1 MNAFEHFE
9 NFDFK
14 TINKR
19 SAIFFKYVQKFTKE
33 KDLKNLKG
41 IDFVEKVTDKLN
53 TQIEFDEEELQKIPK
68 NEPFIIVSNFPY
80 GGLEAFILIQVLN
93 KIRSDFKVVG
103 DFKYYHLPQL
113 NENIIPFNPNTTNK
127 KQFISC
133 TKKIFNHI
141 SNGGCLV
148 FFPALHTSSLTKKIN
163 NIVDVK
169 WDKKI
174 IRIIKKLNVNIVPI
188 YFNDTFGKIYNFLG
202 TIHPIFQTFLI
213 EKQIK
218 KIEEKTITLR
228 IGNQLKF
235 DDLKKFSDSK
245 RFTRFLRAKIY
256 ILGAKNKIDLDKFY
270 KYQANTH
277 LKSAEEIVQE
287 TPSSIIEQQ
296 IEAAKQKYLLYSQ
309 NNFEI
314 ICAPTNEI
322 PDVLTE
328 IGRLREIT
336 FRAVGEGTNKSLDLD
351 EYDIYFNHLV
361 IWDNENKKIVGAYRI
376 GLGDQII
383 ERHSIYGFY
392 ISSLFK
398 FSKKITPILSQSLEM
413 GRSFITQEYQRKPL
427 SLFMLWKGILFFLLK
442 NPQYRYLL
450 GPVSISQSF
459 TELSKNLIVQYFSKY
474 HWDPKLAKL
483 VKPRKNYKLK
493 VKADKKIMLEDI
505 GNDINKLDKYIQ
517 EIEPGSRIPVL
528 FKKYMGL
535 GAKTIAFNVDP
546 LFNNCLDGLM
556 VFDIFDV
563 PIDTLKTLAKDLND
577 EEVLKRFNI
586 TT

>member
-1 MNAFEHFE
+1 MNAFEQFE

-19 SAIFFKYVQKFTKE
+19 SAIFFKYVQKFTKDQE
-33 KDLKNLKG
+33 FKNLKG
-41 IDFVEKVTDKLN
+41 VEFVQRVIEKLN
-53 TQIEFDEEELQKIPK
+53 TQIDYSQEELQKIPQK
-68 NEPFIIVSNFPY
+68 EPFIIISNFPY
-80 GGLEAFILIQVLN
+80 GGLEAFLLIQVLN
-93 KIRSDFKVVG
+93 QIRTDLKVVG
-103 DFKYYHLPQL
+103 DFRYYYLPQL
-113 NENIIPFNPNTTNK
+113 SENIIPFNPNTKNK
-127 KQFISC
+127 KHFISC
-133 TKKIFNHI
+133 TKKILNHI
-141 SNGGCLV
+141 SNGGCIV
-148 FFPALHTSSLTKKIN
+148 FFPALHTSPLNKKIN
-163 NIVDVK
+163 NIIDVK

-174 IRIIKKLNVNIVPI
+174 IRIIKKINVKIIPI

-202 TIHPIFQTFLI
+202 KIHPIFQTFLI

-218 KIEEKTITLR
+218 KIEDKTINFR
-228 IGNQLKF
+228 IGNQLKPE
-235 DDLKKFSDSK
+235 DLKKFVDSK
-245 RFTRFLRAKIY
+245 RYTRFLRAKIY
-256 ILGAKNKIDLDKFY
+256 ILGAKNKIDLEKFY

-277 LKSAEEIVQE
+277 LKNAEEIAPE
-287 TPSSIIEQQ
+287 TSPLLIEQQ
-296 IEAAKQKYLLYSQ
+296 IEAAKQKYLLYAQ

-336 FRAVGEGTNKSLDLD
+336 FRSVGEGTNKSLDLD
-351 EYDIYFNHLV
+351 EYDIYFNHLI

-383 ERHSIYGFY
+383 ERHSINGFY

-398 FSKKITPILSQSLEM
+398 FSKKIMPILMQSLEM

-442 NPQYRYLL
+442 NPQYRYLV
-450 GPVSISQSF
+450 GPVSISQNF

-474 HWDPKLAKL
+474 HWDTKLAKL
-483 VKPRKNYKLK
+483 VKPRKKYKLK
-493 VKADKKIMLEDI
+493 VKADKKIILEDI

-586 TT
+586 II